1 MQHIRRNTCKH
12 IHKEKI
18 TLRMIG
24 YLDCSNKIADR
35 QLSDWSRRRGR
46 VKLQRLEAN
55 ENKAGARLDDMW
67 SACG

>member
-1 MQHIRRNTCKH
+1 
-12 IHKEKI
+12 
-18 TLRMIG
+18 MIG